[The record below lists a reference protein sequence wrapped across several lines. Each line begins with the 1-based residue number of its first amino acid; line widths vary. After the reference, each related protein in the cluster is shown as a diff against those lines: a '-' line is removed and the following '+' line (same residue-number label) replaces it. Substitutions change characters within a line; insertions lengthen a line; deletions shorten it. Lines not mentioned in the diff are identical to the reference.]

1 MRDQRRLQS
10 RRNASF
16 SRLIVNSVIAAAL
29 FTICNSALAQGTAS
43 GPSTT
48 HEVESG
54 PIVLI
59 GDPNNPGSPMP
70 IDADPNGLPWT
81 KGFFD
86 PKAWAAGNV
95 TVDVIETIENVG
107 TESWSDW
114 HEVIIGDPLSANGM
128 SFWSNVLDLKVNGTS
143 MTSFTVVGLGS
154 KVLTLDNFSP
164 LVQPGDVL
172 EIHKQIEVFNVA
184 GETQAPLVRMFQYPS
199 IAVPEPS
206 GVLLLGSTLMGLATR
221 RRRKRGL
228 E

>member
-1 MRDQRRLQS
+1 MCCLSRLQFMQNTLLS
-10 RRNASF
+10 RWI
-16 SRLIVNSVIAAAL
+16 LTPMLTAAL
-29 FTICNSALAQGTAS
+29 FTVCNFALAQGTAS

-70 IDADPNGLPWT
+70 IDADPNGLPWV

-107 TESWSDW
+107 AEAWSDW
-114 HEVIIGDPLSANGM
+114 HEQIIGDPLSANGM
-128 SFWSNVLDLKVNGTS
+128 SFWSNVVDLKVNGAS
-143 MTSFTVVGLGS
+143 MASFTVVGLGT

-172 EIHKQIEVFNVA
+172 EIHKQVDVFNVA

-199 IAVPEPS
+199 IAIPEPGS
-206 GVLLLGSTLMGLATR
+206 LALVAMSSLVLMVMKR
-221 RRRKRGL
+221 RC
-228 E
+228 

>member
-1 MRDQRRLQS
+1 MNFLYQLQPKRS
-10 RRNASF
+10 TRFLNGSLF
-16 SRLIVNSVIAAAL
+16 PMLIVAWIAM
-29 FTICNSALAQGTAS
+29 CNSAMAQGTAS

-70 IDADPNGLPWT
+70 IDADPNGLPWV

-95 TVDVIETIENVG
+95 TVDIIETIENVG

-114 HEVIIGDPLSANGM
+114 HEEIIGDPASANGA
-128 SFWSNVLDLKVNGTS
+128 SFWSSVVDLKVNGIP
-143 MTSFTVVGLGS
+143 MTSFTVLGLGT
-154 KVLTLDNFSP
+154 KVLTLDNFVP

-172 EIHKQIEVFNVA
+172 EIHKQVEVFNVA

-199 IAVPEPS
+199 IAIPEPGS
-206 GVLLLGSTLMGLATR
+206 FALLALAVAGGLVH
-221 RRRKRGL
+221 RRKV
-228 E
+228 